1 MLGKME
7 KSKFSKAIT
16 MQTSVGFVELEGQ
29 SKTVSKEDQLK
40 LLTDILKKI
49 ENLEGKVKH
58 QVSQQRQML
67 GLAGS

>member
-1 MLGKME
+1 ME
-7 KSKFSKAIT
+7 KSKFSKVIT

-58 QVSQQRQML
+58 QVSQQRQIL